1 MWINPQD
8 GQPWND
14 ERDFRRSHWTPALR
28 ALGIRY
34 RRPYNLRHTRA
45 TMLLKAGVSPAL
57 AAKWLGH
64 ILQMFFQRYAKWIDD
79 ARDKEELKKMD
90 ALMASGSGG

>member
-1 MWINPQD
+1 
-8 GQPWND
+8 
-14 ERDFRRSHWTPALR
+14 
-28 ALGIRY
+28 
-34 RRPYNLRHTRA
+34 
-45 TMLLKAGVSPAL
+45 MLLKAGVSPAL
-57 AAKWLGH
+57 AAKWLGQ